1 MYFQLGQGMY
11 FKDEFFGSE
20 AQITVSKRARDLWNL
35 CSNDPRF
42 SYNGRIVTIN
52 GDIGPE
58 TAEVLAAL
66 ARVQGSTTCHFFPR
80 DQAKATSEAIKALGL
95 SSNQWDFYYGQ
106 KTAYEAAKNILAK
119 YQLPS
124 DLKVERITPEINAA
138 KVADLAGMAADCG
151 VMVMAGRVMR
161 GLDIEGVTL
170 GAFDQ
175 SGAAVSSAWGYKCY
189 HPESGLSDNAFWG
202 GLTCR
207 EDRRGQKIALILGAM
222 SIIKLWEDHGVR
234 GFCTGIT
241 PGNAPSVAVCKKLGV
256 LPSDWVGLGV
266 TDPDMFHGGSLTK

>member
-1 MYFQLGQGMY
+1 MR

-20 AQITVSKRARDLWNL
+20 AQITVSKRARDLWKL
-35 CSNDPRF
+35 CARDPRF
-42 SYNGRIVTIN
+42 SYNGRIVCVN
-52 GDIGPE
+52 GDLGLE
-58 TAEVLAAL
+58 TTDVLIAL
-66 ARVQGSTTCHFFPR
+66 ARIQGSTTCKFFPR
-80 DQAKATSEAIKALGL
+80 DQAKTTSEEIEASGL
-95 SSNQWDFYYGQ
+95 SSNLWDFYYGQ
-106 KTAYEAAKNILAK
+106 ETAYEAAKDILLK
-119 YQLPS
+119 YQLPD
-124 DLKVERITPEINAA
+124 DLRIIRLCPETPA
-138 KVADLAGMAADCG
+138 KQVADLAGVAADCG

-161 GLDIEGVTL
+161 GLDIEVVTL

-175 SGAAVSSAWGYKCY
+175 SGTAVSSAWGYKCY
-189 HPESGLSDNAFWG
+189 HPESGFSENAFWG

-222 SIIKLWEDHGVR
+222 SIVKLWEDFGVR

-266 TDPDMFHGGSLTK
+266 TDPNMFHGGRLTK